1 MHENSSAD
9 DFHGVKSD
17 RERERDRLTSA
28 LVLFWRWRY
37 AKHVTGASVTTSP
50 LCFVLFV

>member
-17 RERERDRLTSA
+17 RERGRQTDFCTCA
-28 LVLFWRWRY
+28 VLE
-37 AKHVTGASVTTSP
+37 VEI
-50 LCFVLFV
+50 C